1 MHKLNKLMSMCKV
14 GATIRV
20 NSHKGLMTTK
30 EALFKVSGQTSDSLM
45 SKVNWP
51 FDTPE
56 NAQKVISKIIE
67 TDSLVT
73 IKLMSKNVYSHF
85 MVVHH
90 DLETAIDE
98 AISILEKQQ

>member
-1 MHKLNKLMSMCKV
+1 MNKLNKLMSMCKI

-20 NSHKGLMTTK
+20 NSHKGLMTAK

-45 SKVNWP
+45 TKVNWP
-51 FDTPE
+51 FNTPE
-56 NAQKVISKIIE
+56 DAKKVISKIIE

-73 IKLMSKNVYSHF
+73 IKLMSENVYSYF
-85 MVVHH
+85 MVIHH
-90 DLETAIDE
+90 DLEAAIDE